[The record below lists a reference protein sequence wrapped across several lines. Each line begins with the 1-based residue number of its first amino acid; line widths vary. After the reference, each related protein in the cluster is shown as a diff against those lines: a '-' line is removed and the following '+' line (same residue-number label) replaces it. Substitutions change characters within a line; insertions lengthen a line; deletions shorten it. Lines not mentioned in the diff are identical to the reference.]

1 MERVNFHLTDAEI
14 EGLEIISQVTGEKK
28 ARLIRKAIDEYIERK
43 RWNGVTGIVD
53 YKGVYA

>member
-1 MERVNFHLTDAEI
+1 MERVNFHLTEAERT
-14 EGLEIISQVTGEKK
+14 GLEMIAEVTGEKK

-43 RWNGVTGIVD
+43 RQQGVTGIVD